1 MKTEI
6 LSILRQTKGYVSGQ
20 ELCERLGV
28 SRTAV
33 WKCIKKLQ
41 EEGYEIQGI
50 NRKGYRLVEIP
61 DVMTPSEIENCLWQ
75 KRKAE
80 EITDSRESVCTGRTR
95 SKQPDCAEKK
105 ESERAGCAD
114 KKNPELPDRHILP
127 YRVLYKDEIDSTNTW
142 AKREAEMGAS
152 EGSVLVAD
160 MQTAGKGRRGRS
172 WSSPSGHSVYMS
184 LILRPDILPERASML
199 TLVAGLSVAQAVRH
213 DLGLDAWIK
222 WPNDVV
228 ISGKKICGILT
239 EMSLQMECINYV
251 VIGIGINVNLKDFP
265 KDIADKATSL
275 CREKGENVHRAEVI
289 AAVLHR
295 FEKNYFRFLKRGNLA
310 DVKDSYNEILIN
322 CGRKICVLEPGN
334 EYTAIS
340 GGINEKGELLVT
352 KDDGTKAAVYAGEV
366 SVRGLYGYV

>member
-41 EEGYEIQGI
+41 EEGYEIEGI

-80 EITDSRESVCTGRTR
+80 EITDSRESG
-95 SKQPDCAEKK
+95 CAEKK
-105 ESERAGCAD
+105 D
-114 KKNPELPDRHILP
+114 PELPDRHILP

-199 TLVAGLSVAQAVRH
+199 TLVAGLSVAQAVRD

-251 VIGIGINVNLKDFP
+251 VIGIGINVNLKDLP
-265 KDIADKATSL
+265 EDIADKATSL
-275 CREKGENVHRAEVI
+275 CLEKGENVHRAEVI
-289 AAVLHR
+289 AAVLYR

-310 DVKDSYNEILIN
+310 DVKDSYNEILVN

-334 EYTAIS
+334 EYTAVS

-352 KDDGTKAAVYAGEV
+352 KDDGTKEAVYAGEV